1 MGLLPLDDVERV
13 VFIQSGKA
21 KTALHRFCHA
31 LERAEIQLSLLFQQL
46 HCNIT
51 VSFDLRLRQMLFPR
65 SSLSLYSTPLWAKS
79 KVDIGMAIERMIVVI
94 ELFVSL
100 GGHSG
105 VSHNGSC
112 AVGCVKSN
120 LVGRFRSLVDGDFT
134 AFHIG
139 NTRRICPSFFRRIR
153 QSLCQLF
160 NNLSDTTP
168 L

>member
-1 MGLLPLDDVERV
+1 MGKCKVYVSMTIERV
-13 VFIQSGKA
+13 
-21 KTALHRFCHA
+21 
-31 LERAEIQLSLLFQQL
+31 
-46 HCNIT
+46 
-51 VSFDLRLRQMLFPR
+51 
-65 SSLSLYSTPLWAKS
+65 
-79 KVDIGMAIERMIVVI
+79 IVVV
-94 ELFVSL
+94 ELLVAL

-139 NTRRICPSFFRRIR
+139 NTRRICSSFFCRIC

-160 NNLSDTTP
+160 QQLI
-168 L
+168 